1 MKTTLLTEKF
11 TFEDYLQKGQEHRI
25 PLFAIDPGK
34 IVYPMT
40 PKQKIVPEADWKIIG
55 LTLKKPLSEEQA
67 EEFLPEQL

>member
-1 MKTTLLTEKF
+1 
-11 TFEDYLQKGQEHRI
+11 
-25 PLFAIDPGK
+25 LFAIDPGE